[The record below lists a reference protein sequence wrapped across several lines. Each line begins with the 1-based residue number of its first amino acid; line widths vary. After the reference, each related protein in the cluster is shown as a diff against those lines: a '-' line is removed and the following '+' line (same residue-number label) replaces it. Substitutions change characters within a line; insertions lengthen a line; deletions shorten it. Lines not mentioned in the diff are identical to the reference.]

1 MKRIK
6 IDVMVIYGERFYKSL
21 TYKYPPLSKL
31 NIGDLVSFVYEKC
44 PSLINR
50 KDVKMIFEEE

>member
-6 IDVMVIYGERFYKSL
+6 IDVMVMYGERFYKSL
-21 TYKYPPLSKL
+21 TYTPPLSKL

-44 PSLINR
+44 PSLINW